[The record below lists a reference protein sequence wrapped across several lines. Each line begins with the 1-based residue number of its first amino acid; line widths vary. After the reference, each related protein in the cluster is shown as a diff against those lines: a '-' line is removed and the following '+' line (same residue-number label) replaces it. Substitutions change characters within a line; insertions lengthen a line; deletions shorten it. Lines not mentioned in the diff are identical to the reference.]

1 MASGTEDT
9 FRQSGGK
16 DEGERAVSAFPGW
29 VGRVLAVYCHL
40 FALWVLIFGGLA
52 WVAPAPFLAIQPGM
66 KWFFALAMFGIGATL
81 TPEDFLRIVRRP
93 GIVVL
98 GTCAQF
104 LLMPMG
110 AWFLGRVS
118 GLPDDLAVGLILTG
132 AAPGAMASN
141 VITYLAGADV
151 AYSISITTLS
161 TLVCPIMTPGLT
173 ALLAGARMEVP
184 FWTMV
189 VDVALTVVV
198 PVLAGAGV
206 RGVFSKWIGPILP
219 VFPAVST
226 TFLVFITSSVVAI
239 NQERLAEL
247 TLLVFLVCL
256 LLNVWGLAA
265 GYLTGVA
272 ARLPVKQRRT
282 LSIEIGMQN
291 AGLGVVLALQ
301 YFGERA
307 TLPAAAFVF
316 LCILTAAAL
325 AAGWRWY
332 DLKYPEVVRP
342 D

>member
-1 MASGTEDT
+1 MSSAKDNVIGRPGDVVED
-9 FRQSGGK
+9 R
-16 DEGERAVSAFPGW
+16 VSAGQRVFRG
-29 VGRVLAVYCHL
+29 VLAVYCHL
-40 FALWVLIFGGLA
+40 FALWVVIFGGLA
-52 WVAPAPFLAIQPGM
+52 WLEPGPFLAIQPGL

-81 TPEDFLRIVRRP
+81 TPEDFLRIFRRP

-104 LLMPMG
+104 SLMPLG

-189 VDVALTVVV
+189 IDVALTVVV
-198 PVLAGAGV
+198 PVLAGAAT
-206 RGVFSKWIGPILP
+206 RGMFAKRIGPILP

-226 TFLVFITSSVVAI
+226 TFLVFITSSVVAL
-239 NQERLAEL
+239 NRERLGEL
-247 TLLVFLVCL
+247 TVLVFVICL
-256 LLNVWGLAA
+256 LLNLWGLGA
-265 GYLTGVA
+265 GYLTGVV
-272 ARLPVKQRRT
+272 ARLPVRQRRT

-291 AGLGVVLALQ
+291 AGLGVVLAMK

-325 AAGWRWY
+325 AAGWRWH
-332 DLKYPEVVRP
+332 DLKHPEMVQTA
-342 D
+342 